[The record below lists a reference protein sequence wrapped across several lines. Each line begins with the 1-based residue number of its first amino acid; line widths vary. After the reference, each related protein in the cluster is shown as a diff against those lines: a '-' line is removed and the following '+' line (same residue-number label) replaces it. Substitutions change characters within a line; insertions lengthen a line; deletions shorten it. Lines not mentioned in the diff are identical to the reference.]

1 MFREGDRIVLIS
13 APQTDSWY
21 GYIDKKVRYGEML
34 TIDKIGAGKSYFFK
48 EITVS
53 WYGSYVEKDFITLR
67 EYRRQKINRIYES
80 VR

>member
-1 MFREGDRIVLIS
+1 
-13 APQTDSWY
+13 
-21 GYIDKKVRYGEML
+21 ML

-67 EYRRQKINRIYES
+67 EYRRQKINKIYES